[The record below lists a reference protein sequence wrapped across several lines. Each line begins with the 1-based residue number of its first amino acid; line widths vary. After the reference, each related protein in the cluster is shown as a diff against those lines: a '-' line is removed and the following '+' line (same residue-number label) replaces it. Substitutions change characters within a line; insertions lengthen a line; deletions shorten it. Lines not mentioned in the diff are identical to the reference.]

1 MSEANLFGAK
11 IMVDIDWDTLKIR
24 EFVTGIEAAF
34 LLEKK
39 QDGVKAPHYIIL
51 CPGAINRWEE
61 ARELFC
67 GLQEKITS
75 KVICSDR
82 NFTTIVR
89 WLGYEELKDTY
100 SVKSTVT
107 TPAVDVGYNI
117 GQLLHKYPKTTF
129 EFVAF
134 SRYGFIITGAV
145 DRRRIC
151 ADDRA
156 NRERQDGGGD
166 ALGRAA
172 A

>member
-1 MSEANLFGAK
+1 
-11 IMVDIDWDTLKIR
+11 MVDIDWDTLKIR

-89 WLGYEELKDTY
+89 WLGYEELKETY